1 MNHGCPCRAQREHD
15 EPLRVGHAFAPAALM
30 SGARKFWQK
39 KTSAQTPR
47 PQAGPSTA
55 SYSYLRDRQ
64 PENHGDDRGEDDGLH
79 QDPPLGPLLVRLGLG
94 LGREVEESYEGEWQD
109 GLRQGR
115 GVYRYREQD
124 SMKSYDGD
132 WLSNLR
138 HGKGQLEYRDG
149 GYYKG
154 DWVNE
159 RMTGRG
165 LYVWPDG
172 SQYEG
177 QWQDN
182 MRHGEGTELSA
193 SGTVYRGRYWKN
205 MRHGPGVMTYLNGN
219 SYEGIWDNDKIRGR
233 GRYTILTGEKGGS
246 SDTVKLR
253 VFGY

>member
-1 MNHGCPCRAQREHD
+1 MHCGKTRHN
-15 EPLRVGHAFAPAALM
+15 LTHARIT
-30 SGARKFWQK
+30 G
-39 KTSAQTPR
+39 
-47 PQAGPSTA
+47 
-55 SYSYLRDRQ
+55 
-64 PENHGDDRGEDDGLH
+64 
-79 QDPPLGPLLVRLGLG
+79 
-94 LGREVEESYEGEWQD
+94 
-109 GLRQGR
+109 
-115 GVYRYREQD
+115 
-124 SMKSYDGD
+124 
-132 WLSNLR
+132 
-138 HGKGQLEYRDG
+138 
-149 GYYKG
+149 
-154 DWVNE
+154 
-159 RMTGRG
+159 TGRS

-246 SDTVKLR
+246 ADTVKLR